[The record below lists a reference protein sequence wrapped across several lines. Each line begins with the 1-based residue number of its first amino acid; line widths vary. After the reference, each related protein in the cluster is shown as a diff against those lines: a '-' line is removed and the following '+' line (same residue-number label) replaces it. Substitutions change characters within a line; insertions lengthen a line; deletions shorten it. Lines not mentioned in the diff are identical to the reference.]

1 MKNLTQI
8 LAEFDST
15 FNDENWCSCGGEYS
29 NTEERKKVKDFI
41 RQSLTE
47 LVESCPIGIIIADKG
62 SVNDKM
68 IILDEWKEKVL
79 K

>member
-1 MKNLTQI
+1 MKNLTDT
-8 LAEFDST
+8 LAEFDEKCIT
-15 FNDENWCSCGGEYS
+15 TLPDCDKELL
-29 NTEERKKVKDFI
+29 

-68 IILDEWKEKVL
+68 IILDEWKEKVR